1 MVELFEQNERRN
13 DRQSSKGNQL
23 KWEKDGIWYK
33 ADYTGY
39 EGLAEYIVSHL
50 LQKSTL
56 KQQEFVL
63 YDLEEI
69 RYKTA
74 MYTGVQ
80 SKDFLEADWQLI
92 TLERL
97 FRNFFGQSLYQ
108 SIYRIRDFRERLIFL
123 VGQVERMT
131 GLNEFG
137 CYVNKLLTLDAL
149 FLNED
154 RHTHNI
160 AVLMNTQGEF
170 KMCPIFDNG
179 AGLLADTTY
188 DYPLGENI
196 YVLLDQPRAKTICGD
211 FDQQLDLSEELYGN
225 NIKFYF
231 TKNDVTELLEHA
243 TQYSQEIRNR
253 VQDIIFCQ
261 MDKYQYLFRKR
272 GESSC

>member
-80 SKDFLEADWQLI
+80 SI
-92 TLERL
+92 
-97 FRNFFGQSLYQ
+97 
-108 SIYRIRDFRERLIFL
+108 
-123 VGQVERMT
+123 
-131 GLNEFG
+131 
-137 CYVNKLLTLDAL
+137 
-149 FLNED
+149 
-154 RHTHNI
+154 
-160 AVLMNTQGEF
+160 
-170 KMCPIFDNG
+170 
-179 AGLLADTTY
+179 
-188 DYPLGENI
+188 
-196 YVLLDQPRAKTICGD
+196 
-211 FDQQLDLSEELYGN
+211 DLSEELYGN

-261 MDKYQYLFRKR
+261 MDKYQYLFRKI